1 MAWIPLSHHFLK
13 TNNDEN
19 GLMFI
24 TETEVY
30 DLVAFSYTVIEKMA
44 YFFML
49 KTKKQPSLLVTNL
62 WSKMNKIV
70 SLYKLFYVTIE
81 L

>member
-1 MAWIPLSHHFLK
+1 
-13 TNNDEN
+13 
-19 GLMFI
+19 MFI

-49 KTKKQPSLLVTNL
+49 KTKKQPSLLVKNL
-62 WSKMNKIV
+62 WRKMNKIV